1 MWIRIKKN
9 ACTVFL
15 LFLLVNYACPYPY
28 GSLCRVPGWSLLKS
42 EKPEGGDA
50 DAAHLFYMLPGGVRL
65 FSLLTLIFGG
75 PPFSLISIW
84 LLRDTKAMM
93 SSSEHRLLVF
103 QISTPCST
111 VLSPI
116 SLSHQHHH
124 ALAASTVLR
133 PSSHRLVQPLPLS
146 LCPSSAHANLWH
158 QAHPYTSYISLPFST
173 KFSGTEQINQI
184 SSSEVFLSKWACQ
197 AMFSFSVPQLFLL

>member
-1 MWIRIKKN
+1 MH
-9 ACTVFL
+9 C
-15 LFLLVNYACPYPY
+15 LLVISTCKLCMTISIRVALQ
-28 GSLCRVPGWSLLKS
+28 GSSMKPPWSLR
-42 EKPEGGDA
+42 EGDA

-146 LCPSSAHANLWH
+146 LCPSSAHANLWPPSPPLH
-158 QAHPYTSYISLPFST
+158 LLYFPPLFNQVFRNRADKSNFLKWSLSIRVSLPSYVLLFCASA
-173 KFSGTEQINQI
+173 I
-184 SSSEVFLSKWACQ
+184 SSVKQVW
-197 AMFSFSVPQLFLL
+197 